1 LSNSGFSKRRWPTRV
16 IAATALVV
24 VVTAGIAVSVI
35 VGGASRVSEPR
46 HTRVAAR
53 APSAPSRQR
62 TSNAT
67 EVRSALAA
75 ALTFVPHPG
84 ATAVAPD
91 SPIVVKAGVGHLAAV
106 HVTSSSGLAVA
117 GGLTASADQWHS
129 SGSLAY
135 GATYHVTATV
145 SGGPQVQA
153 QSTATFQ
160 TLTPPASVTASV
172 FPSAG
177 LAVGVAQPVVF
188 RFSQGITTDAARS
201 SLLMHL
207 SVTESRSVIGGWHWF
222 SDHELHF
229 RPKAFWPTGEHITVD
244 WNLTGWNAGG
254 GAWGAGSGTIPF
266 TIGHARVSYAN
277 LATHL
282 MTVTDNGRTIATF
295 PISGGKAADPT
306 MAGVHIVLD
315 RQSVVHMVSST
326 NGIPVNSP
334 DGYDELVYEDVHISD
349 TGEYVHAA
357 PWSVA
362 SQGHMNVSHGCINL
376 SPQNA
381 KDFFSFSR
389 VGDVVVVT
397 GSPRPPVVGDHGVMD
412 WDTGWSAFTPGN
424 VIVQPPISLPSL
436 Y

>member
-1 LSNSGFSKRRWPTRV
+1 VRRGGWFSNGRSKRL
-16 IAATALVV
+16 IGAAAVGVLLTCGVV
-24 VVTAGIAVSVI
+24 VSVI
-35 VGGASRVSEPR
+35 VGGASRLSETR
-46 HTRVAAR
+46 HTTAAT
-53 APSAPSRQR
+53 SAAGPQP

-67 EVRSALAA
+67 EVRSTLASALS
-75 ALTFVPHPG
+75 FVPAPG

-91 SPIVVKAGVGHLAAV
+91 APIVVRAGAGHLAAV
-106 HVTSSSGLAVA
+106 HVSSSNGLAVA
-117 GGLTASADQWHS
+117 GGLSQSADEWHS

-145 SGGPQVQA
+145 AAVAGEAQVRA

-160 TLTPPASVTASV
+160 TLSPPAGVTASV

-188 RFSQGITTDAARS
+188 RFSQEITSEAARS

-207 SVTESRSVIGGWHWF
+207 SVTESRPVIGGWHWF
-222 SDHELHF
+222 SNRELHF
-229 RPKAFWPTGEHITVD
+229 RPKSFWPTGDHITVD

-266 TIGHARVSYAN
+266 TIGHARVSYAD
-277 LATHL
+277 LATHV
-282 MTVTDNGRTIATF
+282 MTVTDNGRVIATF

-306 MAGVHIVLD
+306 MGGVHIVLD
-315 RQSVVHMVSST
+315 RESVVHMVSST

-362 SQGHMNVSHGCINL
+362 SQGRSNVSHGCINL

-381 KDFFSFSR
+381 KDFFDFSR

-412 WDTGWSAFTPGN
+412 WDTGWAAFAPAN
-424 VIVQPPISLPSL
+424 VIVQPPMSLPSL